1 MRQTQER
8 TIDRKSCNLRGNT
21 DGRTPN
27 TSAGGRAEKTVLK
40 VLAILALGVMAQ
52 SGFAMTVPDAKDS
65 TLPPFTC
72 TSNFYEAISGQLAL
86 LNPSTGVY
94 DPIGAQQT
102 FYNAVGYNVLD
113 DYSYGLEQSSE
124 SLVRIGSN
132 GVTEPVFENIA
143 SSASG
148 DMDRA
153 GNLYYRFR
161 PTQLRSVNVTT
172 GVVSNTTFTVNGT
185 APGNVLDASY
195 INNGTVEAFVGAR
208 DGALSIYNLTT
219 LESSSVSIP
228 GLPSGAYG
236 ASWGVVS
243 GTLFVSSN
251 TDGRIFEISDPLG
264 TPTLV
269 GFTSAE
275 ESREH
280 DGFNCG
286 LANAPISSAAEPIIG
301 AAKSAGSVTDNS
313 DGTFSVTYTLLAEN
327 AGPTNLFDIQITD
340 DLTAAFGAPQA
351 NVGDVDTAGEYF
363 VSVGAI
369 DTSGVTN
376 GGDTTFAAN
385 PAYNGSGTNTTL
397 LDVTQAILQTPRLT
411 INPRC
416 LVTRHRTE

>member
-8 TIDRKSCNLRGNT
+8 TIDRKSCHLRGNT
-21 DGRTPN
+21 DSRTPN
-27 TSAGGRAEKTVLK
+27 ASAGGRAEKTVLK

-148 DMDRA
+148 DMDRV

-185 APGNVLDASY
+185 APGNVLDVSY
-195 INNGTVEAFVGAR
+195 INNGTDEAFVGAR

-228 GLPSGAYG
+228 GLPNGAYG

-275 ESREH
+275 ESRECPYII
-280 DGFNCG
+280 CG
-286 LANAPISSAAEPIIG
+286 R
-301 AAKSAGSVTDNS
+301 TDNWS
-313 DGTFSVTYTLLAEN
+313 RKISGFGN
-327 AGPTNLFDIQITD
+327 GQFRWNLQCYLHI
-340 DLTAAFGAPQA
+340 AC
-351 NVGDVDTAGEYF
+351 GERR
-363 VSVGAI
+363 S
-369 DTSGVTN
+369 N
-376 GGDTTFAAN
+376 
-385 PAYNGSGTNTTL
+385 
-397 LDVTQAILQTPRLT
+397 Q
-411 INPRC
+411 
-416 LVTRHRTE
+416 LV